1 MFANTKA
8 LKHSNYIKSMNLR
21 NLDRPLIYTPFKNIQ
36 MYLNSGMTAK
46 IEVKLRWVSNFG
58 VNCGASRD
66 VATLSN
72 LEYKQSI

>member
-1 MFANTKA
+1 
-8 LKHSNYIKSMNLR
+8 
-21 NLDRPLIYTPFKNIQ
+21 

-66 VATLSN
+66 VATLSD